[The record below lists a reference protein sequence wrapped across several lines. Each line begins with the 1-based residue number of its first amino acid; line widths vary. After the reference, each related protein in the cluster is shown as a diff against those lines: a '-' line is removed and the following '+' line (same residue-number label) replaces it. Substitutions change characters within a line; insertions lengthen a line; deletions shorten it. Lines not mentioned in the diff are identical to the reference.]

1 MKSAFITFGLLA
13 IAAIAYAEET
23 TEEKKELSESGVT
36 VLEKLRALRKEEES
50 LIAKIENDSD
60 REFITNVFKKEIDA
74 ADNTEIEAA
83 RVKRAA
89 GGRRAANRRANR
101 RRFARRLRR
110 NQRRAAQKRRAHAR
124 RHQRNLRRAARKIR
138 RIQRRG

>member
-1 MKSAFITFGLLA
+1 MKSIFLTVSLLA
-13 IAAIAYAEET
+13 IAAVTFAEEV
-23 TEEKKELSESGVT
+23 TEKKKELSETGVT
-36 VLEKLRALRKEEES
+36 VLEKLRELRKEQEE
-50 LIAKIENDSD
+50 LIAKIESDTD
-60 REFITNVFKKEIDA
+60 RELITSVFKKELETADETEVA
-74 ADNTEIEAA
+74 AT
-83 RVKRAA
+83 RVKRASA
-89 GGRRAANRRANR
+89 RRRANRRANR

>member
-1 MKSAFITFGLLA
+1 MKSNFVLFGLLA
-13 IAAIAYAEET
+13 IAAVTFAEEAT
-23 TEEKKELSESGVT
+23 QKKNELSETGT
-36 VLEKLRALRKEEES
+36 AILEKLRELRKNQES
-50 LIAKIENDSD
+50 LIAKIEDDND
-60 REFITNVFKKEIDA
+60 RELIINLFKTELADA
-74 ADNTEIEAA
+74 DETEKDPA
-83 RVKRAA
+83 RVKRGA
-89 GGRRAANRRANR
+89 GRWRANRRANR

>member
-1 MKSAFITFGLLA
+1 MKSIFLTVGLLA
-13 IAAIAYAEET
+13 IAAVSFAEET
-23 TEEKKELSESGVT
+23 TEKKKELSETGVT
-36 VLEKLRALRKEEES
+36 VLEKLRELRKEQES
-50 LIAKIENDSD
+50 LIAKIENETD
-60 REFITNVFKKEIDA
+60 RELITSVFKKELDTAETEVDA
-74 ADNTEIEAA
+74 T

-89 GGRRAANRRANR
+89 IKRRAANRRANR

>member
-1 MKSAFITFGLLA
+1 MKSNFVLFGLLA
-13 IAAIAYAEET
+13 IAAVTFAEEAT
-23 TEEKKELSESGVT
+23 PKKNELSETGT
-36 VLEKLRALRKEEES
+36 AILEKLRELRKNQES
-50 LIAKIENDSD
+50 LIAKIEDDND
-60 REFITNVFKKEIDA
+60 RELIINLFKTELA
-74 ADNTEIEAA
+74 ADADETEKDTA
-83 RVKRAA
+83 RVKRGAP
-89 GGRRAANRRANR
+89 RWLANRRANR